1 MTQDTTSN
9 RRTFLQTLAMVGI
22 GGHAL
27 LRTGSVKAAVAEAQG
42 RVEGGLGWPEMA
54 YRTLGRTG
62 FKGSRLVFGCGASLA
77 RRTRDELLNVAFD
90 AGVNV
95 FDIGMGRYYGDAER
109 NMAGFLKRKRDDIF
123 LISKASV
130 TFGGDDPVGPHDEI
144 SIAQGKDAAAG
155 WLAILEESLRDLD
168 VDTIDAYY
176 QMGANN
182 PNLIANEEMRM
193 AFEGARD
200 AGKVKHWGVSTHEN
214 AEAVLA
220 KAVETG
226 WYDLAMIAITP
237 AGWYDWKGRSIVEG
251 SPPMTEIQPTL
262 EKAKASGMG
271 LIGMKAARYIA
282 GRNFL
287 GWGDDSAFDEHY
299 DEAVLRS
306 KLTSFQRSYAFVL
319 EHGVD
324 AVNAD
329 IQNFLHLREN
339 FAAAATSHE
348 YFANTA

>member
-1 MTQDTTSN
+1 MTQATLRN
-9 RRTFLQTLAMVGI
+9 RRTFVQTLAMLGI
-22 GGHAL
+22 GGQTL
-27 LRTGSVKAAVAEAQG
+27 LRTGNVKAAVAEAQG
-42 RVEGGLGWPEMA
+42 RVDGGLGWPAMT

-62 FKGSRLVFGCGASLA
+62 FEGSRLIFGCGASLA
-77 RRTRDELLNVAFD
+77 RRPRDELLNVAFD
-90 AGVNV
+90 TGVNV

-109 NMAGFLKRKRDDIF
+109 NMAGFLKKVRDDIF

-130 TFGGDDPVGPHDEI
+130 YIDDDAVGPFDEI
-144 SIAQGKDAAAG
+144 SVAQGKQAAEG
-155 WLAILEESLRDLD
+155 WLGILEESLRDLQ

-182 PNLIANEEMRM
+182 PNLVGSEEMRM
-193 AFEGARD
+193 AFERARD
-200 AGKVKHWGVSTHEN
+200 AGKIKHWGVSTHEN

-237 AGWYDWKGRSIVEG
+237 AGWYDWNGRTIMAG
-251 SPPMTEIQPTL
+251 SLPMADIRPVL
-262 EKAKASGMG
+262 AKAKESGIA
-271 LIGMKAARYIA
+271 LIGMKAARFIA
-282 GRNFL
+282 GRNWA
-287 GWGDDSAFDEHY
+287 GWGDESAFDEHY
-299 DEAVLRS
+299 DEALMRS
-306 KLTSFQRSYAFVL
+306 KLTAFQRSYAFVL

-339 FAAAATSHE
+339 FAAAATSQE